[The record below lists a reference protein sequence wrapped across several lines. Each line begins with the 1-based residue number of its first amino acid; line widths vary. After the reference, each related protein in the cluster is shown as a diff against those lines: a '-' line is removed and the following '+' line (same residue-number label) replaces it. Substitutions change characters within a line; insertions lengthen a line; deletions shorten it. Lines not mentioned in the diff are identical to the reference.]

1 MRKRNILFFSI
12 FLISVL
18 LNASILSA
26 GDATTLSWDPPTTNA
41 DGTPLTDLAGYR
53 IYYGTSSGS
62 YPHNIDVGDTTTY
75 MVDDLTEGLTYY
87 FAVTAYDTSMN
98 ESDYSNEV
106 SKTIQTQPVQP
117 TLTVNK
123 TGTGTVTAP
132 GINCGSDCTEQYNQ
146 GTVVTLTATPAT
158 GSTFAG
164 WSGAC
169 TGTGTCSISINTNI
183 TVTATFNTASYT
195 ITATAGAGGSISP
208 SGSVS
213 VNHGASQTFTIAA
226 NSGYNVANVLVDG
239 SSVGAVT
246 TYTFTNVNA
255 NHSIS
260 ASWKRSSKAKNNKPR
275 RQR

>member
-12 FLISVL
+12 LLISVL

-195 ITATAGAGGSISP
+195 ITATAGTGGSISP

>member
-1 MRKRNILFFSI
+1 MRKRNILFFSLL
-12 FLISVL
+12 LISVL
-18 LNASILSA
+18 LNASVLSA
-26 GDATTLSWDPPTTNA
+26 GDATLSWDTPTSNT
-41 DGTPLTDLAGYR
+41 DGTPFAGY
-53 IYYGTSSGS
+53 IIHYGTSSGS
-62 YPHNIDVGDTTTY
+62 YPQNIDVGDTTTY
-75 MVDDLTEGLTYY
+75 IVDDLTEGLTYY
-87 FAVTAYDTSMN
+87 FAVNAYDTSLN
-98 ESDYSNEV
+98 EYDYSNEV

-117 TLTVNK
+117 TLTINK
-123 TGTGTVTAP
+123 TGTGTGTVTAP

-195 ITATAGAGGSISP
+195 ITATAGTGGSISP

-213 VNHGASQTFTIAA
+213 VNHGASRTFTITA

-246 TYTFTNVNA
+246 TYTFTNVTA